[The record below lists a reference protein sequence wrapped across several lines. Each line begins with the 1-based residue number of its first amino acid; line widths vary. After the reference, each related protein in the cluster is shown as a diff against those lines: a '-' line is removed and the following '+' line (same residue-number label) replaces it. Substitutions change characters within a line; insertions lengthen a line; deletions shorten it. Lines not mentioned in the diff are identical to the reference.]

1 METNLK
7 LKLLFNDRAG
17 VLASLAALMAAEQF
31 NICAL
36 DVEREQ
42 GRATL
47 YLEAEGEERGR
58 HRLFQAIE
66 ALPDLV
72 DMTVIQTLPY
82 EKREKR
88 MQILLDSVSDG
99 ILFIDETGCI
109 VLMNS
114 VAHQVLGISPESSL
128 GKRITDLQL
137 PDYTVLEC
145 LSGKSFL
152 NVKKDIITKTGRLQF
167 FVTCKPITDR
177 EGRII
182 GAVEIMKDM
191 KEIKSLAHSLL
202 QPRQIT
208 FSDIIG
214 ESRAVKEAI
223 SFAQKIAR
231 TDSYISIQGESGTGK
246 ELFAAAIHSA
256 SGRSGPFVPVNC
268 AALPEH
274 LLESE
279 LFGFVGGS
287 FTGASK
293 EGKPGLF
300 EVAQGGTI
308 FLDEITELPLALQ
321 SKLLRTLQEKTVR
334 RVGGTRELAVNA
346 RLITATNRRLE
357 QMVQQRTFREDLYY
371 RINVLPIHIPPLRER
386 PEDIPLL
393 AEHFLMQLNALL
405 DKPIT
410 GFTREALTAL
420 RSHGWP
426 GNVRELRNVIERGAI
441 LCTGDQIDSNV
452 IMLSFDLDRTIKDIK
467 GEGHSVSSGGP
478 APYSGA
484 SLHARLQRYEQQIV
498 EEALSS
504 SKSIR
509 QAALK
514 LEISH
519 TALLKKLKKTR

>member
-1 METNLK
+1 VVWGSRVEINLK
-7 LKLLFNDRAG
+7 LKLLFKDRAG
-17 VLASLAALMAAEQF
+17 ILASLAALLAAEQF
-31 NICAL
+31 NISAL
-36 DVEREQ
+36 DVEREE
-42 GRATL
+42 GKATL
-47 YLEAEGEERGR
+47 YLEAEGMERGR
-58 HRLFQAIE
+58 QRLVEAISE
-66 ALPDLV
+66 LPDLLEIA
-72 DMTVIQTLPY
+72 VIQTLPH

-99 ILFIDETGCI
+99 ILFIDEAGCI

-114 VAHQVLGISPESSL
+114 VAHQVLGISPEL
-128 GKRITDLQL
+128 GPGKRITDLQL

-152 NVKKDIITKTGRLQF
+152 NVKKDVITKKGRLQF

-191 KEIKSLAHSLL
+191 KEIKSLAHALL

-214 ESRAVKEAI
+214 ESRAVKDAL

-321 SKLLRTLQEKTVR
+321 SKLLRVLQEKTVR
-334 RVGGTRELAVNA
+334 RIGGTRELAVNA
-346 RLITATNRRLE
+346 RLITATNKRLE
-357 QMVQQRTFREDLYY
+357 QMVKERSFREDLYY
-371 RINVLPIHIPPLRER
+371 RINVLPIHILPLRER
-386 PEDIPLL
+386 REDIPLL

-405 DKPIT
+405 DKPIA
-410 GFTREALTAL
+410 GFTGEALTL
-420 RSHGWP
+420 LGSHSWP
-426 GNVRELRNVIERGAI
+426 GNVRQLRNVMERAAI
-441 LCTGDQIDSNV
+441 LCTGEQIDSSV
-452 IMLSFDLDRTIKDIK
+452 IQLSFDMDRTIKDIK
-467 GEGHSVSSGGP
+467 DQGHSSSAGE
-478 APYSGA
+478 
-484 SLHARLQRYEQQIV
+484 SLHAKLQRYEQQIID
-498 EEALSS
+498 EAISA

-519 TALLKKLKKTR
+519 TALLKKLKKVR